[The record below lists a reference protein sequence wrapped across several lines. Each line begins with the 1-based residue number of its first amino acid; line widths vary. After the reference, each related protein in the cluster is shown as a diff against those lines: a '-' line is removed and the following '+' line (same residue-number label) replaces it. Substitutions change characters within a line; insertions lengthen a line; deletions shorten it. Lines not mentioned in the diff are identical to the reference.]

1 MSQLPPS
8 TSFTPGATPE
18 PEHPLRAGPLHEE
31 LTDADRDR
39 IAAELNAAEELLR
52 TTPPPDP
59 WAHRRG
65 EPRVFAFFWTLY
77 VLLAVAGSVS
87 WVARFAPVTAG
98 SYAPAARIMLLVV
111 AVGATVLW
119 PMTRLCQAS
128 PGRGAA
134 ANALADVLVVLIPLQ
149 MIIWPLIFLAQWPA
163 RTVAALAALCA
174 VWVALVG
181 AVLALAL
188 GERSQSP
195 RDPALLARSLWMMLI
210 LLLVLGAPFVLMII
224 GKNAPVW
231 LPMLSPLS
239 AVSDVTGQGMS
250 GPQRPVSELQ
260 WRMILAT
267 GALAGALWMLSGA
280 RGERRDGAA

>member
-1 MSQLPPS
+1 MSQDPTHTPDPS
-8 TSFTPGATPE
+8 PLPE
-18 PEHPLRAGPLHEE
+18 PPLRAGPLHEE

-39 IAAELNAAEELLR
+39 IAAELHAAEELLR
-52 TTPPPDP
+52 TTPPPQPPDP

-87 WVARFAPVTAG
+87 WVARFAPITAG
-98 SYAPAARIMLLVV
+98 SYAPAARIMLIVV
-111 AVGATVLW
+111 AIGATVLW
-119 PMTRLCQAS
+119 PMTRLCQTS

-134 ANALADVLVVLIPLQ
+134 ANALADALVVLIPLQ
-149 MIIWPLIFLAQWPA
+149 MIIWPLIFLAQWPT
-163 RTVAALAALCA
+163 RTVAAIAMLTG

-188 GERSQSP
+188 AEKSDTP
-195 RDPALLARSLWMMLI
+195 RDPALLARSMWMILI
-210 LLLVLGAPFVLMII
+210 VLLVLGAPFALMVA
-224 GKNAPVW
+224 GKAAPAW

-239 AVSDVTGQGMS
+239 AVSDITGQGMS
-250 GPQRPVSELQ
+250 GPQKPVSALQ

-267 GALAGALWMLSGA
+267 GAIAAALWMLAGA
-280 RGERRDGAA
+280 RWERREGAA